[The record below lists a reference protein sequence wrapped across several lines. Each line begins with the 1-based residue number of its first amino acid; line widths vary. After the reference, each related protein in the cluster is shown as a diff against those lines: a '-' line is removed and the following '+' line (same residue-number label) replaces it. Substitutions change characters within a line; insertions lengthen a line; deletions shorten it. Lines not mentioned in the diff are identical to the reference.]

1 MHDLVI
7 RGGRV
12 VDGTGA
18 PAHTADVAITGGVIT
33 HVGAETADGAGTD
46 GRVAG
51 PARQEMDADGALVTP
66 GFVDVHTH
74 YDGQATWDP
83 LLSPSCWHGVTTVV
97 MGNCGVGFA
106 PVAPDKHDWLIGLM
120 EGVEDIPGAALS
132 EGIRWGWTHFPEYLD
147 AIDAEPHVLDI
158 GAQVPHGAVRAYV
171 MGDRGAANDP
181 ATPADIAA
189 MADIVRDGI
198 RAGALGFSTS
208 RTLAH
213 RAIDGE
219 PVPGTFAAEDELF
232 GIGAVLGELG
242 TGVFELAPAGAL
254 GEDLAAPE
262 REIDWMRR
270 LAKAC
275 GRPVTYALLQNNSD
289 PECWRRQLAL
299 TGAAAADGVQVRP
312 QVHGRTVSILLG
324 FQTFHPFNFT
334 PAWGE
339 TGLGLQPWD
348 EQVRRIA
355 AEPELRARL
364 LAEATALADDPIVA
378 GFMNPERIYL
388 LVDPPNYD
396 PGAADAVGA
405 IAAASGRDPWA
416 TLLDLMLAD
425 GGRELLNSPV
435 ANYSDGNL
443 DAVREMLLHPTSA
456 FGLGD
461 GGAHAGQTCDAST
474 TTFLLTHWARDRGAG
489 RLPIELAV
497 HKTTQATATLYGLG
511 DRGVLAP
518 GYLGDVNVI
527 DFDRLALHRPAKVA
541 DLPGGASRLVQR
553 ADGYV
558 RTVKAGT
565 VTFADGEHTGAT
577 PGRLLRGAR

>member
-7 RGGRV
+7 RGGTV

-18 PAHTADVAITGGVIT
+18 PARAADVAV
-33 HVGAETADGAGTD
+33 TAGIVTEV
-46 GRVAG
+46 GRVDG
-51 PARQEMDADGALVTP
+51 TARDEIDADGALVTP

-74 YDGQATWDP
+74 YDGQATWDE

-106 PVAPDKHDWLIGLM
+106 PVAPERRDWLIGLM

-132 EGIRWGWTHFPEYLD
+132 EGIRWGWESFPEYLE
-147 AIDAEPHVLDI
+147 AIAAHPHVVDI

-171 MGDRGAANDP
+171 MGDRGAANEP
-181 ATPADIAA
+181 ATPDDIAA
-189 MADIVRDGI
+189 MAAIVRDGI

-242 TGVFELAPAGAL
+242 TGVFELAPAGVL

-270 LAKAC
+270 LSAAVD
-275 GRPVTYALLQNNSD
+275 RPVTYALLQHNAD
-289 PECWRRQLAL
+289 PEVWRRQLDL
-299 TGAAAADGVQVRP
+299 TSEAAAAGAAVRP

-334 PAWGE
+334 AAWGE
-339 TGLGLQPWD
+339 TGVGLMPWD
-348 EQVRRIA
+348 EQVRRIE
-355 AEPELRARL
+355 AEPELRERL
-364 LAEATALADDPIVA
+364 VREAAALADDPIIA
-378 GFMNPERIYL
+378 GFMHPDRIYL
-388 LVDPPNYD
+388 LGDPPDYE
-396 PGAADAVGA
+396 PGRDASVSA
-405 IAAASGRDPWA
+405 LAAAHGTGPWEK
-416 TLLDLMLAD
+416 LLDLLLGD

-443 DAVREMLLHPTSA
+443 DPVREMLLHPTSA

-474 TTFLLTHWARDRGAG
+474 TTFLLTHWARDRAEG
-489 RLPIELAV
+489 RLPVELAV
-497 HKTTQATATLYGLG
+497 HKMTQATATLYGLG

-518 GYLGDVNVI
+518 GYVADVNVI

-541 DLPGGASRLVQR
+541 DLPGGASRLIQR

-558 RTVKAGT
+558 HTVKSGT
-565 VTFADGEHTGAT
+565 VTFADGRHTGAV
-577 PGRLLRGAR
+577 PGTLLRGAR

>member
-7 RGGRV
+7 RAGSV
-12 VDGTGA
+12 VDGTGG
-18 PAHTADVAITGGVIT
+18 PARTADVAITGGRIT
-33 HVGAETADGAGTD
+33 EV
-46 GRVAG
+46 GRVEEPG
-51 PARQEMDADGALVTP
+51 RQEMDADGALVTP
-66 GFVDVHTH
+66 GFVDIHTH

-106 PVAPDKHDWLIGLM
+106 PVAADRHDWLIGLM

-132 EGIRWGWTHFPEYLD
+132 EGIRWGWESFTEYLD
-147 AIDAEPHVLDI
+147 AIAARPHVVDI

-171 MGDRGAANDP
+171 MGDRGAANEP
-181 ATPADIAA
+181 ATAEDIAA
-189 MADIVRDGI
+189 MAAIVRDGV

-262 REIDWMRR
+262 REVDWMRR
-270 LAKAC
+270 LSAAI
-275 GRPVTYALLQNNSD
+275 GRPVTYALLQNNSAPD
-289 PECWRRQLAL
+289 LWRKQLAL
-299 TGAAAADGVQVRP
+299 TSQAAAEGASVRP

-334 PAWGE
+334 AAWGE
-339 TGLGLQPWD
+339 TGVGLLPWE
-348 EQVRRIA
+348 EQVRRIQ

-364 LAEATALADDPIVA
+364 VAELAAMTDDPIIQ
-378 GFMNPERIYL
+378 GFMHPDRIYL
-388 LVDPPNYD
+388 LGDPPNYE
-396 PGAADAVGA
+396 PGPADAVSA
-405 IAAASGRDPWA
+405 MAAAEGVDRWVK
-416 TLLDLMLAD
+416 LLEVMLA
-425 GGRELLNSPV
+425 GGGTELLNSPV

-443 DAVREMLLHPTSA
+443 DPVREMLLHPTSA

-474 TTFLLTHWARDRGAG
+474 TTFLLTHWARDRAAG
-489 RLPIELAV
+489 RLPVELAV
-497 HKTTQATATLYGLG
+497 HKITQATATLYGLG

-518 GYLGDVNVI
+518 GYVGDVNVI
-527 DFDRLALHRPAKVA
+527 DFDRLALHRPTKVA
-541 DLPGGASRLVQR
+541 DLPGGASRLIQR

-558 RTVKAGT
+558 HTVKGGT
-565 VTFADGEHTGAT
+565 VTFEEGRHTGAE
-577 PGRLLRGAR
+577 PGSLLRGAR